1 MEKEILKESITE
13 ELVMDKE
20 NLEEI
25 IEVGC
30 DCCDDGC
37 EDCQNFNYVK
47 DGYEQEFVEDTE
59 AHELLK
65 DVAEAMIKRF
75 GEERFEDKIL
85 DNEGNVIEKTININ
99 FEDEEIK
106 KAFDEEMENI
116 LSKDAEAAARYG
128 GTITGGNTLLGSY
141 SFPQFMQIHNTPG
154 TYTVYS
160 APTGGSVIGAL
171 YEKEIFLCLGV
182 SSSYTRNMKIYFM
195 KSSGAMSEGYINT
208 KQHSRS
214 GINAYVSN
222 NHYLGIVN
230 ISGIYRPYWRISEN
244 MNLYNGNAVHVKTI
258 YANHYVAGS
267 LGATSG
273 DTRKHWMRICGWSVS
288 TTPISFLTEG
298 DNFYMNTGLATK
310 PNSPY
315 IYGQPGRY

>member
-1 MEKEILKESITE
+1 
-13 ELVMDKE
+13 
-20 NLEEI
+20 
-25 IEVGC
+25 
-30 DCCDDGC
+30 
-37 EDCQNFNYVK
+37 
-47 DGYEQEFVEDTE
+47 
-59 AHELLK
+59 
-65 DVAEAMIKRF
+65 
-75 GEERFEDKIL
+75 
-85 DNEGNVIEKTININ
+85 
-99 FEDEEIK
+99 
-106 KAFDEEMENI
+106 
-116 LSKDAEAAARYG
+116 
-128 GTITGGNTLLGSY
+128 
-141 SFPQFMQIHNTPG
+141 MQIHNTPG

-182 SSSYTRNMKIYFM
+182 SSSYARNMKIYFM
-195 KSSGAMSEGYINT
+195 TSSGAMSEGYINT

-222 NHYLGIVN
+222 THYLGIVN
-230 ISGIYRPYWRISEN
+230 ISGVYRPYWRISES
-244 MNLYNGNAVHVKTI
+244 MNVYNGNAVHVKTI

-273 DTRKHWMRICGWSVS
+273 ATRKHWMRICGWSVS

>member
-106 KAFDEEMENI
+106 KAFDE
-116 LSKDAEAAARYG
+116 
-128 GTITGGNTLLGSY
+128 
-141 SFPQFMQIHNTPG
+141 
-154 TYTVYS
+154 
-160 APTGGSVIGAL
+160 
-171 YEKEIFLCLGV
+171 
-182 SSSYTRNMKIYFM
+182 
-195 KSSGAMSEGYINT
+195 
-208 KQHSRS
+208 
-214 GINAYVSN
+214 
-222 NHYLGIVN
+222 
-230 ISGIYRPYWRISEN
+230 
-244 MNLYNGNAVHVKTI
+244 
-258 YANHYVAGS
+258 
-267 LGATSG
+267 
-273 DTRKHWMRICGWSVS
+273 
-288 TTPISFLTEG
+288 
-298 DNFYMNTGLATK
+298 
-310 PNSPY
+310 
-315 IYGQPGRY
+315 

>member
-1 MEKEILKESITE
+1 
-13 ELVMDKE
+13 
-20 NLEEI
+20 
-25 IEVGC
+25 
-30 DCCDDGC
+30 
-37 EDCQNFNYVK
+37 
-47 DGYEQEFVEDTE
+47 
-59 AHELLK
+59 
-65 DVAEAMIKRF
+65 
-75 GEERFEDKIL
+75 
-85 DNEGNVIEKTININ
+85 
-99 FEDEEIK
+99 
-106 KAFDEEMENI
+106 MENI

-182 SSSYTRNMKIYFM
+182 SSSYARNMKIYFM
-195 KSSGAMSEGYINT
+195 TSSGAMSEGYINT

-222 NHYLGIVN
+222 THYLGIVN
-230 ISGIYRPYWRISEN
+230 ISGIYRPYWRISES
-244 MNLYNGNAVHVKTI
+244 MNVYNGNAVHVKTI

-273 DTRKHWMRICGWSVS
+273 ATRKHWMRICGWSVS

>member
-99 FEDEEIK
+99 FEDEE
-106 KAFDEEMENI
+106 MENI

-182 SSSYTRNMKIYFM
+182 SSSYARNMKIYFM
-195 KSSGAMSEGYINT
+195 TSSGAMSEGYINT

-222 NHYLGIVN
+222 THYLGIVN
-230 ISGIYRPYWRISEN
+230 ISGVYRPYWRISES
-244 MNLYNGNAVHVKTI
+244 MNVYNGNAVHVKTI

-273 DTRKHWMRICGWSVS
+273 ATRKHWMRICGWSVS